1 MGEKGMRIFV
11 DADACPV
18 KAEVCRVARRHGAA
32 VTFVSNISMRVPEP
46 DISRLVVVNGG
57 FDAADDWIEGRAAG
71 GDIVVTSDVPLAD
84 RCIRKGAAVVTPDGR
99 ILSEENIGAVVATR
113 NLLSELR
120 GLGNPMGGPPPFDKR
135 ARSEF
140 LQSLELIAR
149 ETKKKW
155 NADSADG
162 TESRG

>member
-1 MGEKGMRIFV
+1 MNIYV

-18 KAEVCRVARRHGAA
+18 KTEVCRVARRHGAS
-32 VTFVSNISMRVPEP
+32 VTFVSNMAMRVPEP
-46 DISRLVVVNGG
+46 DISRLVVVSGG
-57 FDAADDWIEGRAAG
+57 FDAADDWIEGRATG

-120 GLGNPMGGPPPFDKR
+120 GLGNPMGGPPPFGKR
-135 ARSEF
+135 ERSEF
-140 LQSLELIAR
+140 LQSLEKVI
-149 ETKKKW
+149 
-155 NADSADG
+155 
-162 TESRG
+162 RGVKE

>member
-1 MGEKGMRIFV
+1 MNVYV

-18 KAEVCRVARRHGAA
+18 KTEVCRVARRHGAA
-32 VTFVSNISMRVPEP
+32 VTFVSNLAMRVPEP
-46 DISRLVVVNGG
+46 DISRLIVVNGG
-57 FDAADDWIEGRAAG
+57 FDAADDWIAGRATG

-120 GLGNPMGGPPPFDKR
+120 GMGNPMGGPPPFSKKE
-135 ARSEF
+135 RSGF
-140 LQSLELIAR
+140 LQSLELVIR
-149 ETKKKW
+149 DTKKKW
-155 NADSADG
+155 NADRADE
-162 TESRG
+162 TDARGKSGR